1 MKWWMGLVVAVFFA
15 LAARAD
21 EPALWDL
28 PQLMARMAQV
38 ESSQASF
45 SEKKYLAVLT
55 VPLEL
60 SGTLSYVRPGRLE
73 KRVLEPYAERVEV
86 DGDTLLVEKKNKR
99 RSLAL
104 QNHPVIWAFVESMRA
119 TLAGDLPA
127 LQRFYRTRFTG
138 GRENWLLVLEPL
150 ESGMAGYVERI
161 AIEGEEQHV
170 RRVEIVE
177 AGGDRSVMSITE
189 NQ

>member
-1 MKWWMGLVVAVFFA
+1 
-15 LAARAD
+15 
-21 EPALWDL
+21 
-28 PQLMARMAQV
+28 
-38 ESSQASF
+38 
-45 SEKKYLAVLT
+45 
-55 VPLEL
+55 
-60 SGTLSYVRPGRLE
+60 
-73 KRVLEPYAERVEV
+73 
-86 DGDTLLVEKKNKR
+86 
-99 RSLAL
+99 
-104 QNHPVIWAFVESMRA
+104 
-119 TLAGDLPA
+119 

-150 ESGMAGYVERI
+150 EASMAGYVERI